1 VSGCSCMA
9 LESGWKASLAERGKG
24 RQEGH
29 TKICLV
35 NSTDVSLKYAVGPSG
50 RCTSVIASI
59 HNAKSAQDP
68 GLRKIIELQD

>member
-1 VSGCSCMA
+1 VESELSGA
-9 LESGWKASLAERGKG
+9 G
-24 RQEGH
+24 EGEAGG
-29 TKICLV
+29 TYEV